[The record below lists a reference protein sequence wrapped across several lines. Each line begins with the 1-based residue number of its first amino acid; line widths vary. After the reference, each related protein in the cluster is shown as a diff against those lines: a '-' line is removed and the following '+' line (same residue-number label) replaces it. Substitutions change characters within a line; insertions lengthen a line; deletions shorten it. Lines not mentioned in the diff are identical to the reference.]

1 MDLAINTSRV
11 FIAVLWVLATL
22 LLSACLEPATETPP
36 TTSLPQDLPADK
48 DWLKIY
54 FTEPSDPNA
63 YNYRGGPDAELA
75 EAIDQARVSV
85 DAALYDLNLWSL
97 RDALLRAHRRGLTVR
112 VVIESDNL
120 DEPEIQALKDEGI
133 PLLGDRREGLMHNK
147 FIVLDRQE
155 VWTGSMNFTTSDA
168 YLNDNHLV
176 RLLSSRLAENFTMEF
191 EEMFEDDLF
200 GPNTRS
206 ATPYPIVQLGNSQV
220 ETYFSPDD
228 GVAQKLI
235 EQIANAEK
243 SIYFLAFSFT
253 SDEIAKALLQR
264 AAAGVVVVG
273 VFDADQV
280 TSNIGSEYERLLIK
294 GIDVRLDS
302 NPRNMHHKVF
312 VFDEQ
317 IVTIGSYNFSS
328 NAEMRNDEN
337 ILILHHS
344 QAAAL
349 FMQEFER
356 IFMQAH
362 R

>member
-1 MDLAINTSRV
+1 
-11 FIAVLWVLATL
+11 
-22 LLSACLEPATETPP
+22 
-36 TTSLPQDLPADK
+36 
-48 DWLKIY
+48 
-54 FTEPSDPNA
+54 
-63 YNYRGGPDAELA
+63 
-75 EAIDQARVSV
+75 
-85 DAALYDLNLWSL
+85 
-97 RDALLRAHRRGLTVR
+97 
-112 VVIESDNL
+112 
-120 DEPEIQALKDEGI
+120 
-133 PLLGDRREGLMHNK
+133 
-147 FIVLDRQE
+147 
-155 VWTGSMNFTTSDA
+155 
-168 YLNDNHLV
+168 
-176 RLLSSRLAENFTMEF
+176 MEF